1 METSKKDTKMTTR
14 KAQIS
19 EAKPSR
25 LSYREMILKAI
36 AERNEKQGSSLM
48 AIKKYLRSKFNVD
61 VEMKAIFIRRSLE
74 LALKNGEVV
83 RATRGRGVNGSF
95 KLAKQKTRA
104 DIAAKEETLKAG
116 ASRRTKIKSVT
127 DSKRKGVTKRKR
139 FTPPRSTTKSQA
151 TNNSKSNI
159 ATRSRNPEKSRYLYK
174 LLLVNRV

>member
-1 METSKKDTKMTTR
+1 METCKKDTKMTTR
-14 KAQIS
+14 KAQI
-19 EAKPSR
+19 
-25 LSYREMILKAI
+25 SYREMILKAI

-116 ASRRTKIKSVT
+116 ASRRTKIKSVP
-127 DSKRKGVTKRKR
+127 DSKRKGVTRRKR